1 MRPAGSSL
9 VHDPLSDLSI
19 GCAAVRDAADAL
31 GLRFAL
37 VGGFAVSVRA
47 EPRFT
52 RDVDLVVAADDDS
65 TAESLVRLLLEAGH
79 TLLSNVE
86 QEAVGRLATSRIQ
99 LVGGE
104 LVDVLFPSS
113 GIEHEV
119 AQDAER
125 IEVLPGLDIPVARVG
140 HLITLKLL
148 SRDDTTRPQ
157 DVGDLRALIAVAS
170 DDELER
176 AQGAAQLIAARG
188 YSRGRDLTADLAALV
203 TEFA

>member
-1 MRPAGSSL
+1 
-9 VHDPLSDLSI
+9 LSDLSI
-19 GCAAVRDAADAL
+19 GCEAVRDAADAL

-52 RDVDLVVAADDDS
+52 RDIDLVVAVDDDS
-65 TAESLVRLLLEAGH
+65 TAEALVRMLLDVGH
-79 TLLSNVE
+79 TLIANVE

-104 LVDVLFPSS
+104 LVDVLFASS

-119 AQDAER
+119 AQEAEL

-140 HLITLKLL
+140 HLISLKLL
-148 SRDDTTRPQ
+148 ARDDTTRPQ
-157 DVGDLRALIAVAS
+157 DVGDLRALIGLAS
-170 DDELER
+170 EDELAMARE
-176 AQGAAQLIAARG
+176 AAQLIADRG
-188 YSRGRDLTADLAALV
+188 YSRGRDLIGDLDALV
-203 TEFA
+203 AEAG